1 MDPKKSAHPHR
12 PQIFMATHPHERTLG
27 EPTSKIINSFS
38 SESQKKIAGPSKKW
52 APSNHPLEIKRRVK
66 QIFFI
71 GV

>member
-1 MDPKKSAHPHR
+1 
-12 PQIFMATHPHERTLG
+12 MATHPHERTLG